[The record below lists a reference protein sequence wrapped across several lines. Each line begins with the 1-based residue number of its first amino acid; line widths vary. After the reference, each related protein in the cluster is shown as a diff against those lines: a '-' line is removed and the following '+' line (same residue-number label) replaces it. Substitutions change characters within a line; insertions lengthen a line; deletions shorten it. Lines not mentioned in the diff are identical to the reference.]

1 MWLIFRNAQH
11 SDVSS
16 RQIHLR
22 YDRALIHNSCNP
34 VTARTCTCTWPCKIL
49 LHTVD
54 KKSSVAIHTQ
64 RSFVDQW
71 LDRFS
76 WQSYE
81 RLQCRITADGSIHS
95 DEKGNLTMPT
105 ESLYNLRPW
114 VMKGDSW
121 IFVCV
126 FVCVFSSLVTSFSLL
141 PYSFC
146 TAWREQLI
154 SCPSLQDQLFRK
166 SLLHVYKSIRKLRT
180 FLVIGHT
187 QRHAP
192 LANRNKLHTNVH
204 THRPDPHAEFQPPL
218 AITWLPKHEISVD
231 RPTDRPT
238 TQQSEL

>member
-95 DEKGNLTMPT
+95 DEKGNLMMPT

-114 VMKGDSW
+114 VMKGDTN
-121 IFVCV
+121 FRVCIC
-126 FVCVFSSLVTSFSLL
+126 VCLFQFGHFFLVTALLLLYRLTWAVNQLSFAS
-141 PYSFC
+141 
-146 TAWREQLI
+146 
-154 SCPSLQDQLFRK
+154 
-166 SLLHVYKSIRKLRT
+166 
-180 FLVIGHT
+180 
-187 QRHAP
+187 
-192 LANRNKLHTNVH
+192 
-204 THRPDPHAEFQPPL
+204 
-218 AITWLPKHEISVD
+218 
-231 RPTDRPT
+231 RPTFP
-238 TQQSEL
+238 QKPSACL